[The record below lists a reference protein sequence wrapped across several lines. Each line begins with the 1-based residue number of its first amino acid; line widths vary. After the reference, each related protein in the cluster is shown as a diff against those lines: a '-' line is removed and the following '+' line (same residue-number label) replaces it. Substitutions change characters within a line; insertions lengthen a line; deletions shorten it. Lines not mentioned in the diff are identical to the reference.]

1 MRCVAQY
8 GRFGIQY
15 RPRKA
20 SVDINSV
27 ETVTQEGIYL
37 TFVQGDLYENELRA
51 AEEQFGLKGLFQH
64 VDEATPALPT
74 YRLST
79 FDTMAQDWPDELR
92 EEIEAWLVEAAR
104 TDSSF
109 IVIHTTPIE
118 KPWPAFD
125 EWPGEPSDI
134 VVALETMGHDV
145 QTALDYERLFG
156 KRRPEIIAELEKAL
170 GQETVVA

>member
-1 MRCVAQY
+1 MRCIAQY

-20 SVDINSV
+20 SVDINGV

-37 TFVQGDLYENELRA
+37 QFVQGDLYENELRA
-51 AEEQFGLKGLFQH
+51 AEEQFKFKGQFQH

-92 EEIEAWLVEAAR
+92 EEVEAWLIQAAR
-104 TDSSF
+104 EDSSF
-109 IVIHTTPIE
+109 IVIDSTPIE

-134 VVALETMGHDV
+134 VVALETMGYDL

-156 KRRPEIIAELEKAL
+156 KRRPEIIAVLEEAL
-170 GQETVVA
+170 GVETVSA

>member
-1 MRCVAQY
+1 MRCIAQY

-37 TFVQGDLYENELRA
+37 QFVQGDLYENELRE
-51 AEEQFGLKGLFQH
+51 AEEKFGFKGLFQH

-74 YRLST
+74 YRMSS

-104 TDSSF
+104 EDSSF
-109 IVIHTTPIE
+109 IIIHTTPIAA
-118 KPWPAFD
+118 PWPAFD
-125 EWPGEPSDI
+125 EWPGEPEDI
-134 VVALETMGHDV
+134 VTALEAMGFDV

-156 KRRPEIIAELEKAL
+156 KRRPEIIKAL
-170 GQETVVA
+170 EQALGLETVSA